1 MGVSVCVQLV
11 KSERLIEGGNQR
23 ERYCER
29 GYEYKRESVC
39 LCKRKRDCERG
50 YEIKRERVFVS
61 PVMTRP

>member
-1 MGVSVCVQLV
+1 MS
-11 KSERLIEGGNQR
+11 I
-23 ERYCER
+23 
-29 GYEYKRESVC
+29 RESVC